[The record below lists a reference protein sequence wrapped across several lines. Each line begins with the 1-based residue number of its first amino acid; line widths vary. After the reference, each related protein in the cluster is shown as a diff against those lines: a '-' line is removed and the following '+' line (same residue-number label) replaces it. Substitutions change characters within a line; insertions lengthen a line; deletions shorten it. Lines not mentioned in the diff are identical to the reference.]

1 MLLYKI
7 GENPLTLYLCKYSF
21 YSDNENVFPLC
32 LWHNFPVF
40 LYRNIHELSTN
51 SCFFS
56 ILLAIKSKGYKRQ
69 IYDDKNP
76 TLSLFYSTMYS
87 QIHPLNLKYS
97 IHLYACK
104 LPLKKRYLKA
114 AKPLCMPTWIF
125 PRQER
130 RHVYFSVL
138 LVVVH
143 WNRSELFYR
152 NNMAKGLLKMK
163 LWRYI
168 QTPSSRDDL
177 LGWFGCLCPCI
188 AKEMKKA
195 TEKPGESKPDVD
207 KAKRVYRSPMFFYA
221 LIISFLV

>member
-1 MLLYKI
+1 M
-7 GENPLTLYLCKYSF
+7 
-21 YSDNENVFPLC
+21 
-32 LWHNFPVF
+32 
-40 LYRNIHELSTN
+40 
-51 SCFFS
+51 
-56 ILLAIKSKGYKRQ
+56 Q
-69 IYDDKNP
+69 IA
-76 TLSLFYSTMYS
+76 F
-87 QIHPLNLKYS
+87 
-97 IHLYACK
+97 
-104 LPLKKRYLKA
+104 KKRYLKA

-138 LVVVH
+138 LVVVL

-207 KAKRVYRSPMFFYA
+207 KAKRVYRSPMFFLCTYNFFPC
-221 LIISFLV
+221 LISFMHNSKLLIRMLISVMPYYED